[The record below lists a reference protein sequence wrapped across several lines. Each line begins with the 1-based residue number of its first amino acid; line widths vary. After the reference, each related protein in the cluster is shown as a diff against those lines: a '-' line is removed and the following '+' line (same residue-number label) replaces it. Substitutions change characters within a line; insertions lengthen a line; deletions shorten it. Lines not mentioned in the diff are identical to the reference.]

1 MILSDGDILRRLD
14 SGDLVIEPLDDP
26 DLQIQPASVDLRLG
40 REFLTFN
47 HASIQCIRPERGD
60 EIARY
65 VTRTTIPGD
74 PDDEQRTIQSYDDAT
89 GTDEDG
95 PGEFVLHPGD
105 FVLGT
110 TKEFVAIPDD
120 IIAHVEGRSSLGR
133 LAIVVHA
140 SLPADE
146 EVFVWTPEDGFGLVE
161 IGTLVE
167 DRPTASAVSFD
178 PVTFTV
184 RTFPITNYIRNP
196 ARRIVRVTLSS
207 GRQVTVTRDHNLFTL
222 DEDGAVTRIES
233 EEAVGTLVMVPRT
246 LPRPCGPETIDTGRP
261 VMADGGVETV
271 ANAPVQAC
279 SSIPLDAGFGALV
292 GQVLR
297 QGGANAESLRLRGDT
312 DSLATV
318 MGWCHEQGYDGTW
331 ERSDCFVVRTPELAA
346 QVVALVDDGEI
357 PDAAFDWP
365 VPCRT
370 GLLGAFLDG
379 PAGTGTGTAI
389 VSNRRRARRLAYL
402 ATGLDRTPAMATRP
416 DGAVLVAVR
425 ATPGRDLLP
434 IAGRAVPRQVVSE
447 DSTIGNVPPGLL
459 TGDVRFE
466 RVVSVDV
473 TDRVEPVYDL
483 EVQPRGRP
491 VENFLGGDGLFLSNT
506 AGIVDPGY
514 EGQITL
520 ELSNLGTAP
529 VALTPDMRIAQ
540 VTFTQLTS
548 PAERPYGE
556 ERGSKYQGQ
565 RGPQASR
572 IERDQEFGGD
582 QR

>member
-1 MILSDGDILRRLD
+1 MILSDGDILRRLET
-14 SGDLVIEPLDDP
+14 GDLVIDPIDDP

-74 PDDEQRTIQSYDDAT
+74 DGDGQQSIQSYDDE
-89 GTDEDG
+89 DEDDG
-95 PGEFVLHPGD
+95 PGEFILHPGD

-146 EVFVWTPEDGFGLVE
+146 EVFVWTPERGYGLVE

-167 DRPTASAVSFD
+167 ERPTASAVSFD
-178 PVTFTV
+178 PHTFTV

-207 GRQVTVTRDHNLFTL
+207 GRQVTVTRDHNLYTIG
-222 DEDGAVTRIES
+222 DDGEVTRIES
-233 EEAVGTLVMVPRT
+233 EAAVGSLVMVPRT
-246 LPRPCGPETIDTGRP
+246 LPTPCGPETIGADRP
-261 VMADGGVETV
+261 PAVADGGVT
-271 ANAPVQAC
+271 AMAGTHPRA
-279 SSIPLDAGFGALV
+279 STISLDAGFGALV
-292 GQVLR
+292 GHVLCR
-297 QGGANAESLRLRGDT
+297 GLATPSSLRLDGDPASIASVV
-312 DSLATV
+312 D
-318 MGWCHEQGYDGTW
+318 WCHDRGFIATW
-331 ERSDCFVVRTPELAA
+331 ERRDRFVVRTPRL
-346 QVVALVDDGEI
+346 VATVTSLLDDDGV

-365 VPCRT
+365 TPCRAA
-370 GLLGAFLDG
+370 LLEAFLDG
-379 PAGTGTGTAI
+379 PTGSA
-389 VSNRRRARRLAYL
+389 VLSDRRRARRLAYL
-402 ATGLDRTPAMATRP
+402 ATGLGRAPSMATRP
-416 DGAVLVAVR
+416 DDTVILRVR
-425 ATPGRDLLP
+425 RTPGRDLLP
-434 IAGRAVPRQVVSE
+434 AGERSVPREHLRRNASAGAVPTHLVS
-447 DSTIGNVPPGLL
+447 
-459 TGDVRFE
+459 GDVRFE

-473 TDRVEPVYDL
+473 TDRVEPTFDL
-483 EVQPRGRP
+483 EVQPGGRP
-491 VENFLGGDGLFLSNT
+491 VENFLGGDGVFLSNT

-540 VTFTQLTS
+540 MTFTELTS

-572 IERDQEFGGD
+572 IERDHEFGGD